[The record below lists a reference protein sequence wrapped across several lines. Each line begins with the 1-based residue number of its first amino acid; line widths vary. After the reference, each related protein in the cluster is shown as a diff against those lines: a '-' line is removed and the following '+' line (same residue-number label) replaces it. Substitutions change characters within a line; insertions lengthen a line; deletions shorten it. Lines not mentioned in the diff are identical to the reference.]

1 MSLYED
7 WCLYTKDVQSPQ
19 PFVDAAFYFMIGAAL
34 QRRVW
39 FGDLDFHA
47 VFPNQ
52 YIAFIGPASAGKSL
66 ITSPMKELLELP
78 ADVKS
83 PEDDLAAELLGEEAE
98 TNRKG
103 ARQPL
108 IYIAPNSTTF
118 EQFTQETSRVAY
130 LHRYLDAQG
139 RRKAYHHSSLVF
151 ILDELTSIFKKNAEQ
166 LSDFLLEAYNG
177 GRKYVRKLKHSDT
190 DFCTNMCIS
199 LLGNTTLGKFQSLQN
214 QDILSD
220 GFMARTIIVYGVEK
234 RFHLYSIPPLSEEQ
248 KAAKARLQSYIRQLT
263 SLYGP
268 VVLNDEAREYITY
281 HFEQNPRLIQTNKH
295 PMLDEYY
302 GRKNLHHQKILF
314 AVHFARTMDMIITRE
329 DAEAATA
336 HLARLEKDMHIPFV
350 GMGRNESAKLTEDI
364 SRFIKTSVKT
374 TKKSLF
380 VRFYQSLKTPD
391 ELNRVLDDL
400 ITMDRVQRIRDNN
413 IEYYAVKHT
422 NTGPH

>member
-66 ITSPMKELLELP
+66 ITTPMKDLLEIP
-78 ADVKS
+78 ADIKS
-83 PEDDLAAELLGEEAE
+83 PENDLAAELLGEDSE

-130 LHRYLDAQG
+130 LHRYVDAEN

-177 GRKYVRKLKHSDT
+177 GKKYVRKLKHSDT

-220 GFMARTIIVYGVEK
+220 GFMARTIIVYGIEK

-248 KAAKARLQSYIRQLT
+248 KDAKARLQSYIRELNK
-263 SLYGP
+263 LYGP
-268 VVLNDEAREYITY
+268 VILNPEAREYI
-281 HFEQNPRLIQTNKH
+281 HHNFELHPNLVHTNKH

-314 AVHFARTMDMIITRE
+314 AVHFARTTDMIITRE

-336 HLARLEKDMHIPFV
+336 HLAGLEKDMHIPFV
-350 GMGRNESAKLTEDI
+350 GMGRNESAKISEDI
-364 SRFIKTSVKT
+364 WRYIKTTQGT
-374 TKKSLF
+374 TKKSIF
-380 VRFYQSLKTPD
+380 VRFYQALKTPD
-391 ELNRVLDDL
+391 ELRRVLDDL
-400 ITMDRVQRIRDNN
+400 ATMDRIKLIRI
-413 IEYYAVKHT
+413 EGVEQYVAK
-422 NTGPH
+422 

>member
-66 ITSPMKELLELP
+66 ITSPMKELLEIP
-78 ADVKS
+78 ADIKE
-83 PEDDLAAELLGEEAE
+83 PENDLAADLLGEDAE

-130 LHRYLDAQG
+130 LHRYTDAEN

-177 GRKYVRKLKHSDT
+177 GKKYVRKLKHSDT

-220 GFMARTIIVYGVEK
+220 GFMARTIIVYGIEK
-234 RFHLYSIPPLSEEQ
+234 RFHLYSIPPLSDDQ
-248 KAAKARLQSYIRQLT
+248 KAAKARLQAYIRELT
-263 SLYGP
+263 KVYGA
-268 VVLNDEAREYITY
+268 VTLNDEAKEYIHH
-281 HFEQNPRLIQTNKH
+281 HFELHPNLIHTNKH

-314 AVHFARTMDMIITRE
+314 AIHFARTTDMIITLQ
-329 DAEAATA
+329 DAENATA

-364 SRFIKTSVKT
+364 CRYIKSSNKT
-374 TKKSLF
+374 TKKSIF
-380 VRFYQSLKTPD
+380 IRFYQSIKTPD
-391 ELNRVLDDL
+391 ELTRVLDDL
-400 ITMDRVQRIRDNN
+400 ITMDRITRIRENN
-413 IEYYAVKHT
+413 IEYYGAK
-422 NTGPH
+422 

>member
-19 PFVDAAFYFMIGAAL
+19 PFADAAFYFMIGAAL

-78 ADVKS
+78 ADIKS

-130 LHRYLDAQG
+130 LHRYIDAAG

-177 GRKYVRKLKHSDT
+177 GRKYARKLKHSDT
-190 DFCTNMCIS
+190 DFCIC
-199 LLGNTTLGKFQSLQN
+199 
-214 QDILSD
+214 LS
-220 GFMARTIIVYGVEK
+220 
-234 RFHLYSIPPLSEEQ
+234 
-248 KAAKARLQSYIRQLT
+248 
-263 SLYGP
+263 
-268 VVLNDEAREYITY
+268 
-281 HFEQNPRLIQTNKH
+281 
-295 PMLDEYY
+295 
-302 GRKNLHHQKILF
+302 
-314 AVHFARTMDMIITRE
+314 
-329 DAEAATA
+329 
-336 HLARLEKDMHIPFV
+336 
-350 GMGRNESAKLTEDI
+350 
-364 SRFIKTSVKT
+364 
-374 TKKSLF
+374 
-380 VRFYQSLKTPD
+380 
-391 ELNRVLDDL
+391 
-400 ITMDRVQRIRDNN
+400 
-413 IEYYAVKHT
+413 
-422 NTGPH
+422 

>member
-130 LHRYLDAQG
+130 LHRYLDPQG

-263 SLYGP
+263 TLYGP
-268 VVLNDEAREYITY
+268 VSLNDEAKEYITY
-281 HFEQNPRLIQTNKH
+281 HFEQNPRLIHTNKH

-314 AVHFARTMDMIITRE
+314 AVHFARSTDMTITLE
-329 DAEAATA
+329 DAQEATA
-336 HLARLEKDMHIPFV
+336 HLAKLEKDMHIPFV

-364 SRFIKTSVKT
+364 FRFVKT
-374 TKKSLF
+374 TVRVTKKSLF

-400 ITMDRVQRIRDNN
+400 ITMDRICRVKENN
-413 IEYYAVKHT
+413 IEYYAIKQS
-422 NTGPH
+422 

>member
-66 ITSPMKELLELP
+66 ITTPMKDLLEIP
-78 ADVKS
+78 ADIKS
-83 PEDDLAAELLGEEAE
+83 PENDLAAELLGEDSE

-130 LHRYLDAQG
+130 LHRYTDAEN

-177 GRKYVRKLKHSDT
+177 GKKYVRKLKHSDT

-220 GFMARTIIVYGVEK
+220 GFMARTIIVYGIEK
-234 RFHLYSIPPLSEEQ
+234 RFHLYSIPPLSDDQ
-248 KAAKARLQSYIRQLT
+248 KAAKARLQSYIRELNK
-263 SLYGP
+263 LYGP
-268 VVLNDEAREYITY
+268 VILNAEAREYIHH
-281 HFEQNPRLIQTNKH
+281 HFELHPNLVHTNKH

-314 AVHFARTMDMIITRE
+314 AVHFARTTDMIITLQ
-329 DAEAATA
+329 DAENATA
-336 HLARLEKDMHIPFV
+336 HLAGLEKDMHIPFV
-350 GMGRNESAKLTEDI
+350 GMGRNESAKISEDI
-364 SRFIKTSVKT
+364 WRYIKTTQGT
-374 TKKSLF
+374 TKNSIF

-391 ELNRVLDDL
+391 ELRRVLDDL
-400 ITMDRVQRIRDNN
+400 VTMDRIKLIRL
-413 IEYYAVKHT
+413 EGVEQYVAK
-422 NTGPH
+422 

>member
-7 WCLYTKDVQSPQ
+7 WCLYTKNVQSPQ

-66 ITSPMKELLELP
+66 ITSPMKELLELH
-78 ADVKS
+78 ADVKA
-83 PEDDLAAELLGEEAE
+83 PEDDLAAELLGEDAE

-130 LHRYLDAQG
+130 LHRYTDEHN

-220 GFMARTIIVYGVEK
+220 GFMARTIIVYGIEK
-234 RFHLYSIPPLSEEQ
+234 RFHLYSIPPLSDEQ
-248 KAAKARLQSYIRQLT
+248 KAAKVRLQSYIRELT
-263 SLYGP
+263 KLYGP
-268 VVLNDEAREYITY
+268 VSLNDEAREYIHH
-281 HFEQNPRLIQTNKH
+281 HFELHPNLVHTNKH

-314 AVHFARTMDMIITRE
+314 AVHFARTTDMVITRQ
-329 DAEAATA
+329 DAEAATE
-336 HLARLEKDMHIPFV
+336 HLAKLEKDMHIPFV
-350 GMGRNESAKLTEDI
+350 GMGRNESAKITEDI
-364 SRFIKTSVKT
+364 WRFIKTSNRT
-374 TKKSLF
+374 TKKSIF
-380 VRFYQSLKTPD
+380 IRFYQSLKTPD
-391 ELNRVLDDL
+391 ELNRVIDDL
-400 ITMDRVQRIRDNN
+400 MTMERITRVRENN
-413 IEYYAVKHT
+413 IEYYTAKQS
-422 NTGPH
+422 NA

>member
-130 LHRYLDAQG
+130 LHRYLDPQG

-268 VVLNDEAREYITY
+268 VTLNEEAKEYITY
-281 HFEQNPRLIQTNKH
+281 HFEQNPRLIHTNKH

-314 AVHFARTMDMIITRE
+314 AVHFARSMDMTITRE

-336 HLARLEKDMHIPFV
+336 HLAKLEKDMHIPFV

-364 SRFIKTSVKT
+364 FRFIKTSTKS
-374 TKKSLF
+374 TKKGLF

-400 ITMDRVQRIRDNN
+400 ITMDRICRVKENN
-413 IEYYAVKHT
+413 IEYYAIKHT
-422 NTGPH
+422 NTGSY

>member
-66 ITSPMKELLELP
+66 ITTPMKDLLEIP
-78 ADVKS
+78 ADIKS
-83 PEDDLAAELLGEEAE
+83 PENDLAAELLGEDAE
-98 TNRKG
+98 STRG
-103 ARQPL
+103 GSRQPL

-118 EQFTQETSRVAY
+118 EQFTMETSKVAY
-130 LHRYLDAQG
+130 LHRYVDEQN

-177 GRKYVRKLKHSDT
+177 GKKYVRKLKHSDT

-220 GFMARTIIVYGVEK
+220 GFMARTIIVYGIEK

-248 KAAKARLQSYIRQLT
+248 KAAKARLQSYIRELNK
-263 SLYGP
+263 LYGP
-268 VVLNDEAREYITY
+268 VILNDEAKEYIHE
-281 HFEQNPRLIQTNKH
+281 HFEVNPSSVHTNKH

-314 AVHFARTMDMIITRE
+314 AVHFARTTDMVITLQDTE
-329 DAEAATA
+329 EATA

-350 GMGRNESAKLTEDI
+350 GMGRNESAKISEDI
-364 SRFIKTSVKT
+364 WRYIKTT
-374 TKKSLF
+374 QGATKKSIF
-380 VRFYQSLKTPD
+380 VRFYQALKTPD
-391 ELNRVLDDL
+391 ELRRVLDDL
-400 ITMDRVQRIRDNN
+400 VTMDRIKLIRI
-413 IEYYAVKHT
+413 EGVEQYVAK
-422 NTGPH
+422 

>member
-130 LHRYLDAQG
+130 LHRYLDSVG

-248 KAAKARLQSYIRQLT
+248 KAAKARLQVYIRQLT
-263 SLYGP
+263 TLYGP
-268 VVLNDEAREYITY
+268 VSLDDEAKEYITY
-281 HFEQNPRLIQTNKH
+281 YFEQNPRLIHTNKH

-314 AVHFARTMDMIITRE
+314 AVHFARSMDMTITLE
-329 DAEAATA
+329 DAQEATA
-336 HLARLEKDMHIPFV
+336 HLAKLEKDMHIPFV

-364 SRFIKTSVKT
+364 FRFVKT
-374 TKKSLF
+374 TVRVTKKSLF

-400 ITMDRVQRIRDNN
+400 ITMDRICRVKENN
-413 IEYYAVKHT
+413 IEYYAIKT
-422 NTGPH
+422 NN

>member
-1 MSLYED
+1 
-7 WCLYTKDVQSPQ
+7 
-19 PFVDAAFYFMIGAAL
+19 MIGAAL

-66 ITSPMKELLELP
+66 ITTPMKDLLEIP
-78 ADVKS
+78 ADIKS
-83 PEDDLAAELLGEEAE
+83 PENDLAADLLGEDAE
-98 TNRKG
+98 STRG
-103 ARQPL
+103 GSRQPL

-118 EQFTQETSRVAY
+118 EQFTMETSKVAY
-130 LHRYLDAQG
+130 LHRYVDEQN

-177 GRKYVRKLKHSDT
+177 GKKYVRKLKHSDT

-220 GFMARTIIVYGVEK
+220 GFMARTIIVYGIEK

-248 KAAKARLQSYIRQLT
+248 KAAKARLQSYIRELNK
-263 SLYGP
+263 LYGP
-268 VVLNDEAREYITY
+268 VILNDEAKEYIHH
-281 HFEQNPRLIQTNKH
+281 HFELHPNLVHTNKH

-314 AVHFARTMDMIITRE
+314 AVHFARTTDMIITRE
-329 DAEAATA
+329 DTEEATA

-350 GMGRNESAKLTEDI
+350 GMGRNESAKISEDI
-364 SRFIKTSVKT
+364 WRYIKTT
-374 TKKSLF
+374 QGATKKSIF
-380 VRFYQSLKTPD
+380 VRFYQALKTPD
-391 ELNRVLDDL
+391 ELHRVLDDL
-400 ITMDRVQRIRDNN
+400 VTMDRIKLIRI
-413 IEYYAVKHT
+413 EGVEQYVAK
-422 NTGPH
+422 

>member
-1 MSLYED
+1 M
-7 WCLYTKDVQSPQ
+7 
-19 PFVDAAFYFMIGAAL
+19 DAAFYFMIGAAL

-66 ITSPMKELLELP
+66 ITSPMKELLELH
-78 ADVKS
+78 ADVKA
-83 PEDDLAAELLGEEAE
+83 PEDDLAAELLGEDAE

-130 LHRYLDAQG
+130 LHRYIDSEN

-220 GFMARTIIVYGVEK
+220 GFMARTIIVYGIEK

-248 KAAKARLQSYIRQLT
+248 KAAKARLQSYIRELT
-263 SLYGP
+263 KLYGP
-268 VVLNDEAREYITY
+268 VSLNDEAKEYIHH
-281 HFEQNPRLIQTNKH
+281 HFELHPNLVHTNKH

-314 AVHFARTMDMIITRE
+314 AVHFARTTDMVITRQ
-329 DAEAATA
+329 DAEAATE
-336 HLARLEKDMHIPFV
+336 HLAKLEKDMHIPFV
-350 GMGRNESAKLTEDI
+350 GMGRNESAKITEDI
-364 SRFIKTSVKT
+364 WRFIKTSNRT
-374 TKKSLF
+374 TKKSIF
-380 VRFYQSLKTPD
+380 IRFYQSLKTPD
-391 ELNRVLDDL
+391 ELNRVIDDL
-400 ITMDRVQRIRDNN
+400 MTMERITRVRENN
-413 IEYYAVKHT
+413 IEYYTAKQS
-422 NTGPH
+422 NA

>member
-66 ITSPMKELLELP
+66 ITTPMKELLEIP

-83 PEDDLAAELLGEEAE
+83 PENDLAAELLGEDSE

-130 LHRYLDAQG
+130 LHRYTDSEN

-177 GRKYVRKLKHSDT
+177 GKKYVRKLKHSDT

-220 GFMARTIIVYGVEK
+220 GFMARTIIVYGIEK
-234 RFHLYSIPPLSEEQ
+234 RFHLYSIPPLSDDQ
-248 KAAKARLQSYIRQLT
+248 KAAKARLQAYIRELT
-263 SLYGP
+263 KVYGA
-268 VVLNDEAREYITY
+268 VTLNDEAKEYIHH
-281 HFEQNPRLIQTNKH
+281 HFELHPNLIHTNKH

-314 AVHFARTMDMIITRE
+314 AIHFARTTDMVITRE

-364 SRFIKTSVKT
+364 CRYIKTSNKT
-374 TKKSLF
+374 TKKSIF
-380 VRFYQSLKTPD
+380 IRFYQSIKTPD
-391 ELNRVLDDL
+391 ELTRVLDDL
-400 ITMDRVQRIRDNN
+400 ITMDRITRIRENN
-413 IEYYAVKHT
+413 IEYYGAK
-422 NTGPH
+422 

>member
-248 KAAKARLQSYIRQLT
+248 KAAKARLQAYIRQLT
-263 SLYGP
+263 TLYGP

-314 AVHFARTMDMIITRE
+314 AVHFARTMDMVITRE

-364 SRFIKTSVKT
+364 FRFIKTSVKT

-422 NTGPH
+422 NAIIN

>member
-66 ITSPMKELLELP
+66 ITTPMKDLLEIP
-78 ADVKS
+78 ADIKS
-83 PEDDLAAELLGEEAE
+83 PENDLAAELLGEDAE
-98 TNRKG
+98 STRKG

-130 LHRYLDAQG
+130 LHRYTDSEN

-177 GRKYVRKLKHSDT
+177 GKKYVRKLKHSDT

-220 GFMARTIIVYGVEK
+220 GFMARTIIVYGIEK

-248 KAAKARLQSYIRQLT
+248 KAAKARLQSYIRELNK
-263 SLYGP
+263 LYGP
-268 VVLNDEAREYITY
+268 VILNAEAKEYIHH
-281 HFEQNPRLIQTNKH
+281 HFELHPNLIHTNKH

-314 AVHFARTMDMIITRE
+314 AVHFARTTDMIITRE
-329 DAEAATA
+329 DAENATA

-350 GMGRNESAKLTEDI
+350 GMGRNESAKISEDI
-364 SRFIKTSVKT
+364 WRYIKTT
-374 TKKSLF
+374 QGATKKSIF
-380 VRFYQSLKTPD
+380 VRFYQALKTPD
-391 ELNRVLDDL
+391 ELRRVLDDL
-400 ITMDRVQRIRDNN
+400 VTMDRIKLIRI
-413 IEYYAVKHT
+413 EGVEQYVAK
-422 NTGPH
+422 